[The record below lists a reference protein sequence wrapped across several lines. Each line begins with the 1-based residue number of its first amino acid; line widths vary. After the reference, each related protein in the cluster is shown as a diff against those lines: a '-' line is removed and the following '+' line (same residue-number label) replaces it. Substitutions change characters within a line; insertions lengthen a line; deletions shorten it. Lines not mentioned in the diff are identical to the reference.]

1 MRQYTRQRRGFAA
14 VLAMIFLVLM
24 AVIAVGFTQ
33 QSMLSAQVA
42 RNESDMA
49 TSQNAAESGMQWVKY
64 QLGAISLPWGTN
76 KANVL
81 SRVAT
86 QLGTAL
92 NGTPNMGGKT
102 VAVTSGTIY
111 LPSQTTWITL
121 DPVAKTRFQATITQI
136 AGTTTLVVTVHG
148 MAGTSTV
155 TRGVQM
161 SYQPSTGSYGLMG
174 LSSMSMS
181 LNSYTDSYD
190 ATQGAYSAATA
201 HKKGS
206 IASNGN
212 IVLSN
217 NAKVNGD
224 ARAGVG
230 MTTTTLNSAT
240 VTGRNAPLTQNY
252 SMPSV
257 TLPATYSTLPDIN
270 MVSGSLSVPGG
281 VYVIN
286 NITLGGT
293 AHITWTGPTILYIRN
308 SYTVTGNVIIDTYQN
323 LPSNRTLN
331 FLPTCTT
338 ATWSGGGAGTNVC
351 VGELYA
357 PDTTFNIS
365 GQVEMF
371 GRITA
376 KVLNNSSSG
385 GMHSDESLPT
395 PGGTG
400 SYSAVQTSYAEVP

>member
-1 MRQYTRQRRGFAA
+1 
-14 VLAMIFLVLM
+14 MIFLVLM
-24 AVIAVGFTQ
+24 AAIAVGFIEQAT
-33 QSMLSAQVA
+33 LSAQVA

-49 TSQNAAESGMQWVKY
+49 SSQIAAESGMQWVKY
-64 QLGAISLPWGTN
+64 QLGSINLPYGTN

-81 SRVAT
+81 ARVST

-121 DPVAKTRFQATITQI
+121 DPVANTRFQATITQT
-136 AGTTTLVVTVHG
+136 AGTTTLVVTCHG

-155 TRGVQM
+155 TRGVQV
-161 SYQPSTGSYGLMG
+161 SYQPSTGVYALMG

-181 LNSYTDSYD
+181 LNSFTDSYD
-190 ATQGAYSAATA
+190 ATQGAYAAATA

-240 VTGRNAPLTQNY
+240 VTGRSAPLAQNY

-257 TLPATYSTLPDIN
+257 TLPATYTTLPDIN
-270 MVSGSLSVPGG
+270 MISGTLSVPGG
-281 VYVIN
+281 VYLVN
-286 NITLGGT
+286 NITLSGT
-293 AHITWTGPTILYIRN
+293 AHITWTGPTVLYIKN
-308 SYTVTGNVIIDTYQN
+308 SYNVSGSTIIDTYQN

-338 ATWSGGGAGTNVC
+338 ATWSGTNVC

-357 PDTTFNIS
+357 PDTTFTMS
-365 GQVEMF
+365 GGVEMF

-376 KVLNNSSSG
+376 KVLNNSSTG
-385 GMHSDESLPT
+385 GMHSDESLPA

-400 SYSAVQTSYAEVP
+400 SYSPIQTSYVEVP

>member
-1 MRQYTRQRRGFAA
+1 
-14 VLAMIFLVLM
+14 M
-24 AVIAVGFTQ
+24 AVIAVGFVEQAT
-33 QSMLSAQVA
+33 LSAQVA

-49 TSQNAAESGMQWVKY
+49 LSQNAAESGMQWLKY
-64 QLGAISLPWGTN
+64 QFGAINLPYGTN

-81 SRVAT
+81 SRVTT

-102 VAVTSGTIY
+102 VALTSGTIY

-121 DPVAKTRFQATITQI
+121 DPTANTRFQATITQV
-136 AGTTTLVVTVHG
+136 AGSTTLIVTTHG

-155 TRGVQM
+155 TRGVRM

-181 LNSYTDSYD
+181 QNAFTDSYD
-190 ATQGAYSAATA
+190 ATLGAYSAATA

-212 IVLSN
+212 ITLSN
-217 NAKVNGD
+217 NTKVNGD
-224 ARAGVG
+224 ARAGIG
-230 MTTTTLNSAT
+230 MTTTLLNNAT
-240 VTGRNAPLTQNY
+240 VTGRNAPLTQSY
-252 SMPSV
+252 SMPSA
-257 TLPATYSTLPDIN
+257 TLPATYTNLGDIN
-270 MVSGSLSVPGG
+270 MSSGTMSVPGG
-281 VYVIN
+281 VYLIN
-286 NITLGGT
+286 NLNLSGT
-293 AHITWTGPTILYIRN
+293 AHVIWAGPTILYIKS
-308 SYTVTGNVIIDTYQN
+308 SYTVSDNVIIETYQN

-338 ATWSGGGAGTNVC
+338 ATWSGTNVC

-365 GQVEMF
+365 GSVEML

-376 KVLNNSSSG
+376 KVINNSSSG
-385 GMHSDESLPT
+385 GMHSDESLPS

-400 SYSAVQTSYAEVP
+400 SYSPIQTSYAEVP